1 MSDFLQQIAIA
12 APDLSM
18 IKQNSSSI
26 VGGVVVVA
34 LVVTL
39 IVEAARSSTAR
50 IALIPFALILGAGL
64 ATWITTLGGKL
75 TAEDA
80 KQLVLYVLIIV
91 AIVTIVSMAARALCY
106 QIRPEERFT
115 DISDPTA
122 TTDPVQA
129 LWTAVG
135 ETEKAICKLVG
146 QTDNYIQSGIGPKG
160 KDDPSLVTTAQQDAR
175 ADAGGPLTDCNA
187 SWPTT
192 VTDVSS
198 QTLDETMSQLD
209 DRITRMETTL
219 KGFSAPVLTKAYQ
232 STVACSTESFIGYAP
247 FESERVEPFVATS
260 IVALQDRLKEI
271 KASIDYQEK
280 KLIGG
285 MEQKKKDLQ
294 AGKASDCDKQRGA
307 KTAMAAG
314 SKG

>member
-1 MSDFLQQIAIA
+1 MSGFAIA

-18 IKQNSSSI
+18 IKQNSGSI

-39 IVEAARSSTAR
+39 IVEAARSSEAR

-91 AIVTIVSMAARALCY
+91 AIVAIVSIVARALCY
-106 QIRPEERFT
+106 QIRTEEQFT
-115 DISDPTA
+115 DIS
-122 TTDPVQA
+122 DPVQA

-135 ETEKAICKLVG
+135 QTETSICKLVG
-146 QTDNYIQSGIGPKG
+146 QTDNYIRSGIGPKG

-175 ADAGGPLTDCNA
+175 ADAGGPLTDCTA
-187 SWPTT
+187 TWPTI
-192 VTDVSS
+192 VADVSS
-198 QTLDETMSQLD
+198 QTMDETMSQLD

-232 STVACSTESFIGYAP
+232 STVACNTESFVGFAP

-260 IVALQDRLKEI
+260 IVALQDRLKEV

>member
-1 MSDFLQQIAIA
+1 MSGFAIS
-12 APDLSM
+12 APDISTV
-18 IKQNSSSI
+18 KQNSGSI

-91 AIVTIVSMAARALCY
+91 AIVAIVSMVARALCY
-106 QIRPEERFT
+106 QIRTEERFA
-115 DISDPTA
+115 DIS
-122 TTDPVQA
+122 DPVQA

-135 ETEKAICKLVG
+135 QTEKSICKLIG
-146 QTDNYIQSGIGPKG
+146 QTDNYIRSGIGPKG

-175 ADAGGPLTDCNA
+175 ADAGGPLTDCTA
-187 SWPTT
+187 TWPTT
-192 VTDVSS
+192 VADVSS

-209 DRITRMETTL
+209 DRITQMETTL

-232 STVACSTESFIGYAP
+232 STVECSTESFVVY
-247 FESERVEPFVATS
+247 EPFVATS
-260 IVALQDRLKEI
+260 IVALQDRLKEV